1 MSYPR
6 YRSQSVPAV
15 EIDDA
20 TKSKLRKHVT
30 NKFQPEYLDLG
41 RQRDATLNT
50 AGDEEERQ
58 KALRQYTEGVETLR
72 LLAEEEYQN
81 LVRHEMAKR
90 AGAERTRQPES
101 VVQEQQVR
109 TYMHARGRID
119 AHFHA
124 AYP

>member
-20 TKSKLRKHVT
+20 TKSKFRKHVQS
-30 NKFQPEYLDLG
+30 KFQPEYLDLG
-41 RQRDATLNT
+41 KRRDATLNS

-58 KALRQYTEGVETLR
+58 KAQRQYQEGVDTLR
-72 LLAEEEYQN
+72 LLADEEYQN
-81 LVRHEMAKR
+81 LIRHEMAKR

-109 TYMHARGRID
+109 TCTYARGVSG
-119 AHFHA
+119 AHFHVA
-124 AYP
+124 HS